1 VSHTLNYLH
10 RKYPN
15 PFATHV
21 HTVDTLSRH
30 IDPETGIIRSER
42 IIGVQQG
49 APKWITKLF
58 SLPPMA
64 YVREIVFINPPG
76 TGEDKTLPTS
86 TSMSINLSLAQYVY
100 VPSSSCVMIK
110 LISDHASSSSL
121 INRIQKTR
129 PFSNKKQPSFPDSQL
144 HSSLEK

>member
-1 VSHTLNYLH
+1 
-10 RKYPN
+10 
-15 PFATHV
+15 
-21 HTVDTLSRH
+21 LSRH

-76 TGEDKTLPTS
+76 TGEDKTHPTS

-100 VPSSSCVMIK
+100 VLSSSFV
-110 LISDHASSSSL
+110 
-121 INRIQKTR
+121 
-129 PFSNKKQPSFPDSQL
+129 
-144 HSSLEK
+144 